1 MSRAL
6 KRIKYKDEV
15 QSMETRIVDKV
26 WRGGE
31 TPGKYSYRISE
42 VKLPVGREMT
52 DLPDKISKQLSLKA
66 SDIMTWQV
74 ARESIDARD
83 KSNIFMVYTVD
94 FTAGVQVSPRIAKK
108 HKCNVHKPI
117 EKSDPIPG
125 SEKLIGRPV
134 IVGFGP
140 CGIFA
145 ALELARNGYRPI
157 VIERGKCM
165 SERVKDVEA
174 FKSVGVLNEDSNIL
188 FGEGGAGT
196 FSDGKLTSGI
206 KDPNIKFVMETFA
219 DAGAGEEI
227 IYKHKPHIGTDVL
240 RAVIVRL
247 REQIIALGG
256 EVRFGAKLCNISISN
271 GELES
276 VTITSPDGG
285 TEVLATNA
293 MILATGHSA
302 RDTYELIKESNLE
315 MEQKPLSIG
324 VRMEH
329 PQELI
334 DRTQYGSEDRLPPAE
349 YKVSYKASNGRGV
362 YSFCMCPGGE
372 VVTCSTHSG
381 EICVNGMSN
390 RRRDSGTANSGI
402 LCDVRVSDFES
413 EDVLAGI
420 RFQQKYE
427 RLAFENG
434 GGNYKPPTCTMGEFL
449 SGKADKVI
457 ASLPDFAYEAIR
469 EAVPNFAKKI
479 HGYDSPDAV
488 IKAVETRSSAP
499 LRVIRDR
506 ETGESTTISG
516 IYPAGEGCG
525 YAGGI
530 TSAACDGINQADK
543 VIERFMEPLMCTAD
557 ELFNQIKQLSTNIT
571 EENYHAYNMQ
581 GYDIL
586 TKIKELRV
594 AQEQAYNTLFRYHNN
609 LADSL
614 NKQWIADM
622 LDYICGWYAREKY
635 IWGNRGK

>member
-1 MSRAL
+1 MEA
-6 KRIKYKDEV
+6 RIID
-15 QSMETRIVDKV
+15 RV

-94 FTAGVQVSPRIAKK
+94 FTTRVQVAPRLAKK
-108 HKCNVHKPI
+108 HKCNVHNPI
-117 EKSDPIPG
+117 EKVEPESG
-125 SEKLIGRPV
+125 NGKLTGRPLV
-134 IVGFGP
+134 VGFGP

-157 VIERGKCM
+157 VIERGKSM
-165 SERVKDVEA
+165 AERVKDVEA
-174 FKSVGVLNEDSNIL
+174 FKNEGVLNEDSNIL

-302 RDTYELIKESNLE
+302 RDTYELIKEANLE

-334 DRTQYGSEDRLPPAE
+334 DRAQYGSEDRLPPAE

-381 EICVNGMSN
+381 EVCVNGMSN

-427 RLAFENG
+427 KLAFENG

-479 HGYDSPDAV
+479 HGFP
-488 IKAVETRSSAP
+488 
-499 LRVIRDR
+499 
-506 ETGESTTISG
+506 
-516 IYPAGEGCG
+516 
-525 YAGGI
+525 
-530 TSAACDGINQADK
+530 
-543 VIERFMEPLMCTAD
+543 
-557 ELFNQIKQLSTNIT
+557 
-571 EENYHAYNMQ
+571 
-581 GYDIL
+581 
-586 TKIKELRV
+586 
-594 AQEQAYNTLFRYHNN
+594 TL
-609 LADSL
+609 
-614 NKQWIADM
+614 I
-622 LDYICGWYAREKY
+622 
-635 IWGNRGK
+635 

>member
-1 MSRAL
+1 MLFCPESVQVLQLQTVFSLGTSREL
-6 KRIKYKDEV
+6 KGIKYKDEI
-15 QSMETRIVDKV
+15 QSMETRIVDRV

-52 DLPDKISKQLSLKA
+52 DLPTKISKQLSLKA

-94 FTAGVQVSPRIAKK
+94 FTTGVQVSPRIAKK
-108 HKCNVHKPI
+108 HKCNLHKQI
-117 EKSDPIPG
+117 EKLDPMSG
-125 SEKLIGRPV
+125 SEKLIGRPLV
-134 IVGFGP
+134 IGFGP

-157 VIERGKCM
+157 VIERGKGM

-174 FKSVGVLNEDSNIL
+174 FKSEGVLNEDSNIL

-256 EVRFGAKLCNISISN
+256 EVRFGSKLSDISISN
-271 GELES
+271 GKLRS
-276 VTITSPDGG
+276 VTVTSLDGSE
-285 TEVLATNA
+285 EVIETNA

-302 RDTYELIKESNLE
+302 RDTYELIKDSKLA

-334 DRTQYGSEDRLPPAE
+334 DRAQYGAEDRLPPAE

-381 EICVNGMSN
+381 EVCVNGMSN

-457 ASLPDFAYEAIR
+457 ASLPNFAYEAIR

-479 HGYDSPDAV
+479 HGYDSPNAV

-516 IYPAGEGCG
+516 IYPAGEGC
-525 YAGGI
+525 
-530 TSAACDGINQADK
+530 
-543 VIERFMEPLMCTAD
+543 
-557 ELFNQIKQLSTNIT
+557 
-571 EENYHAYNMQ
+571 
-581 GYDIL
+581 
-586 TKIKELRV
+586 
-594 AQEQAYNTLFRYHNN
+594 
-609 LADSL
+609 
-614 NKQWIADM
+614 
-622 LDYICGWYAREKY
+622 
-635 IWGNRGK
+635 

>member
-1 MSRAL
+1 
-6 KRIKYKDEV
+6 
-15 QSMETRIVDKV
+15 MEAKIVDRV
-26 WRGGE
+26 WRDGD

-52 DLPDKISKQLSLKA
+52 DLPAKISKQLSIKA

-74 ARESIDARD
+74 ARESVDARD
-83 KSNIFMVYTVD
+83 KSKIFMVYTVD
-94 FTAGVQVSPRIAKK
+94 FTTRVEVSPRIAKK

-117 EKSDPIPG
+117 EKLEPMPG

-145 ALELARNGYRPI
+145 ALELAKNGYRPI
-157 VIERGKCM
+157 VIERGKGM
-165 SERVKDVEA
+165 SERVKDVES
-174 FKSVGVLNEDSNIL
+174 FRNNGILNEESNIL

-227 IYKHKPHIGTDVL
+227 IYKNRPHIGTDVL
-240 RAVIVRL
+240 RAVIIRL
-247 REQIIALGG
+247 REQIIDLGG
-256 EVRFGAKLCNISISN
+256 EVRFGARLSDISVSN

-276 VTITSPDGG
+276 VTITFLDGG

-302 RDTYELIKESNLE
+302 RDTYELIKESKLE

-334 DRTQYGSEDRLPPAE
+334 DRAQYGAEDRLPPAE

-381 EICVNGMSN
+381 EVCVNGMSN

-413 EDVLAGI
+413 DDVLAGI

-427 RLAFENG
+427 KLAFVNG

-449 SGKADKVI
+449 SGKADTVI

-469 EAVPNFAKKI
+469 EAIPFFAEKI
-479 HGYDSPDAV
+479 HGYDDPDAV

-499 LRVIRDR
+499 VRVLRDKDS
-506 ETGESTTISG
+506 GESTGISG

-530 TSAACDGINQADK
+530 TSAACDGIKQADK
-543 VIERFMEPLMCTAD
+543 LIERFGRP
-557 ELFNQIKQLSTNIT
+557 
-571 EENYHAYNMQ
+571 
-581 GYDIL
+581 
-586 TKIKELRV
+586 
-594 AQEQAYNTLFRYHNN
+594 
-609 LADSL
+609 
-614 NKQWIADM
+614 
-622 LDYICGWYAREKY
+622 
-635 IWGNRGK
+635 RG

>member
-1 MSRAL
+1 
-6 KRIKYKDEV
+6 
-15 QSMETRIVDKV
+15 METRIVDRV

-52 DLPDKISKQLSLKA
+52 DLPAKISKQLSLKA

-94 FTAGVQVSPRIAKK
+94 FTTGVQVSPRIAKK
-108 HKCNVHKPI
+108 HKCNLHKQI
-117 EKSDPIPG
+117 EKLDPMSG
-125 SEKLIGRPV
+125 SEKLIGRPLV
-134 IVGFGP
+134 IGFGP

-157 VIERGKCM
+157 VIERGKGM

-174 FKSVGVLNEDSNIL
+174 FKSEGVLNEDSNIL

-256 EVRFGAKLCNISISN
+256 EVRFGSKLSDISISN
-271 GELES
+271 GKLRS
-276 VTITSPDGG
+276 VTVTSLDGSE
-285 TEVLATNA
+285 EVIETNA

-302 RDTYELIKESNLE
+302 RDTYELIKDSKLA

-334 DRTQYGSEDRLPPAE
+334 DRAQYGAEDRLPPAE

-381 EICVNGMSN
+381 EVCVNGMSN

-457 ASLPDFAYEAIR
+457 ASLPNFAYEAIR

-479 HGYDSPDAV
+479 HGYDSPNAV

-530 TSAACDGINQADK
+530 TSAACDGIKQADK
-543 VIERFMEPLMCTAD
+543 VIERF
-557 ELFNQIKQLSTNIT
+557 S
-571 EENYHAYNMQ
+571 
-581 GYDIL
+581 G
-586 TKIKELRV
+586 
-594 AQEQAYNTLFRYHNN
+594 
-609 LADSL
+609 
-614 NKQWIADM
+614 
-622 LDYICGWYAREKY
+622 
-635 IWGNRGK
+635 

>member
-1 MSRAL
+1 M
-6 KRIKYKDEV
+6 
-15 QSMETRIVDKV
+15 
-26 WRGGE
+26 
-31 TPGKYSYRISE
+31 
-42 VKLPVGREMT
+42 
-52 DLPDKISKQLSLKA
+52 
-66 SDIMTWQV
+66 
-74 ARESIDARD
+74 
-83 KSNIFMVYTVD
+83 
-94 FTAGVQVSPRIAKK
+94 
-108 HKCNVHKPI
+108 
-117 EKSDPIPG
+117 PG
-125 SEKLIGRPV
+125 SEKLIGRPLV
-134 IVGFGP
+134 IGFGP

-157 VIERGKCM
+157 VIERGKGM

-174 FKSVGVLNEDSNIL
+174 FKSEGVLNEDSNIL

-247 REQIIALGG
+247 REQII
-256 EVRFGAKLCNISISN
+256 E
-271 GELES
+271 
-276 VTITSPDGG
+276 
-285 TEVLATNA
+285 TNA

-302 RDTYELIKESNLE
+302 RDTYELIKESKLE

-334 DRTQYGSEDRLPPAE
+334 DRAQYGSEGRLPPAE

-372 VVTCSTHSG
+372 VVTCSTHNG
-381 EICVNGMSN
+381 EVCVNGMSN

-413 EDVLAGI
+413 DDVLAGI

-457 ASLPDFAYEAIR
+457 ASLPGFAYEAIR

-479 HGYDSPDAV
+479 HGYDSPDAL
-488 IKAVETRSSAP
+488 IKAVETRSSAA

-530 TSAACDGINQADK
+530 TSAACDGIKQADK
-543 VIERFMEPLMCTAD
+543 LIERFMEPLMCAAD

-571 EENYHAYNMQ
+571 EENYHAYNMH

-586 TKIKELRV
+586 IKIKELRV

-622 LDYICGWYAREKY
+622 LDYVCGWCAPEKY
-635 IWGNRGK
+635 IWGNREK